1 MRAYFMFTG
10 SGPIVILT
18 SYDSIKHPE
27 LLKILESK
35 GIHKFV
41 ACEVPLELAKT
52 RYGVHYDIVCKSLH
66 ESDDLRVLD
75 YSGQR
80 AFGKFNFKEL
90 GDPVYHEREE

>member
-1 MRAYFMFTG
+1 MKAYFMFTG

-18 SYDSIKHPE
+18 SYDSIKHPD
-27 LLKILESK
+27 LLNILESK

-52 RYGVHYDIVCKSLH
+52 RYGGHFDIVRKSLQ

-75 YSGQR
+75 YSGQG
-80 AFGKFNFKEL
+80 AFGKFKFKEL
-90 GDPVYHEREE
+90 GDPVYHEKEE